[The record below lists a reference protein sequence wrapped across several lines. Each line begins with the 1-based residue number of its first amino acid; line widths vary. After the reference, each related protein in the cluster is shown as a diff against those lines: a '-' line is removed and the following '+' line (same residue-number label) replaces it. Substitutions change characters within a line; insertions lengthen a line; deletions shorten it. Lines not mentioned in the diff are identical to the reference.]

1 MVVQSDSAMVWT
13 DVPDPAPRAD
23 EVVMRVA
30 ASAVNRADLLQRRGK
45 YPPPPGAPEWM
56 GLEAAGTIEAIGP
69 AVSGDDWKIGDSV
82 CALLAG
88 GGYAERVA
96 LPAAQLLPVP
106 TGMDPT
112 LAASVPE
119 VFATAYLNLYLE
131 AGLSEGETV
140 LVHAG
145 ASGVGTAAIQ
155 IARAFGSRVISTVGS
170 ARKAQFVRELGASE
184 VIDRSVVDIDSEL
197 ARLARTDPG
206 IDVVLDCLGGD
217 AMARLLPLLN
227 IDGRWVIISLLEGS
241 RIDLDLRPL
250 LSRRLR
256 VIGSTLRARPS
267 AEKARILGQLRSRV
281 WPLLESGEIAPV
293 VHAVF
298 PIEEVEEAHA
308 VLERRENIGKVVLR
322 IGPSRS

>member
-1 MVVQSDSAMVWT
+1 
-13 DVPDPAPRAD
+13 
-23 EVVMRVA
+23 
-30 ASAVNRADLLQRRGK
+30 
-45 YPPPPGAPEWM
+45 
-56 GLEAAGTIEAIGP
+56 
-69 AVSGDDWKIGDSV
+69 V